1 MLGFTQEQIT
11 QFGSKLLMVAGGFAG
26 GYLLA
31 MLAGIGYDKMLARK
45 QSPAF
50 LHRWLRRI
58 GGVLGALIIGFLVF
72 RGGGIGNGTGN
83 GSGGDTP
90 STGTQTGSG
99 GTEDSTNTVK
109 PTMKSSD
116 TSVTLKPLQVTILA
130 GEEVEK
136 NTEKFY
142 IVGEASLKVDRGA
155 VLAAVTDLQ
164 RSSQA
169 IVVVVYKFG
178 RDAGTKTIGFTDLE
192 TDLKQLKVQFLSEDE
207 FKVLSRKTP

>member
-31 MLAGIGYDKMLARK
+31 MLAGIGFDKLLAHK
-45 QSPAF
+45 SSPPF

-58 GGVLGALIIGFLVF
+58 GGVLGALLVAFLVF
-72 RGGGIGNGTGN
+72 RGGGFGNGKGTE
-83 GSGGDTP
+83 SGGDTP
-90 STGTQTGSG
+90 NTGNQAGSG
-99 GTEDSTNTVK
+99 GTEASTNPTTSAIK
-109 PTMKSSD
+109 PTD
-116 TSVTLKPLQVTILA
+116 TAVTLKPLEVTILA

-142 IVGEASLKVDRGA
+142 RLGGATVSVDRG
-155 VLAAVTDLQ
+155 VLLATVTDLQ
-164 RSSQA
+164 RSTNAS
-169 IVVVVYKFG
+169 VVVVYKFG

-192 TDLKQLKVQFLSEDE
+192 TDLKQLKVQFLAEDE
-207 FKVLSRKTP
+207 FKALSRKAR